1 MRSVINFFDKL
12 EVSSQNLLTVREI
25 VNLID

>member
-25 VNLID
+25 VNLRD

>member
-1 MRSVINFFDKL
+1 MRSVIHFFDKL

-25 VNLID
+25 VNLRD